1 MEPAMNIRHLAQ
13 LHRYLAA
20 RSFYALAL
28 SSSLACA
35 LLAGRAVLSE
45 TLMFLFLVWNL
56 FLAWI
61 PYLLSLWIETAQRRR
76 PRRRSTWLIAAL
88 WLLFFPNA
96 PYIVTD
102 FVHLL
107 YAAGVPWWYDVGLI
121 AIFAWTGCFLAVG
134 SLHIM
139 QGLVRRVAGGS
150 VSWLF
155 VLATACLSGLGVY
168 LGRFGRWN
176 SWDALVAPHHLLADL
191 AASLTDRSLLREA
204 AGVSGLFAALLFV
217 CFVTFTSV
225 GRHHAGGEVP
235 AERG

>member
-1 MEPAMNIRHLAQ
+1 MEPAMNTRRIAQ
-13 LHRYLAA
+13 LHRYLAG
-20 RSFYALAL
+20 RSFYPLAL

-35 LLAGRAVLSE
+35 VLAGRVVLSE
-45 TLMFLFLVWNL
+45 SLGFLFLVWNL

-61 PYLLSLWIETAQRRR
+61 PYLLSLWVETAHRRR
-76 PRRRSTWLIAAL
+76 PRRWSIWLIAGV

-107 YAAGVPWWYDVGLI
+107 YASGVPWWYDVGLI

-134 SLHIM
+134 SLHVM
-139 QGLVRRVAGGS
+139 QGLVRRVAGRLS
-150 VSWLF
+150 SWLF

-176 SWDALVAPHHLLADL
+176 SWDALVAPHHLLADI
-191 AASLTDRSLLREA
+191 AASLTDRYVLREV
-204 AGVSGLFAALLFV
+204 AGVTGLFAALLIV
-217 CFVTFTSV
+217 CFVTFVSV
-225 GRHHAGGEVP
+225 GRQQAGGDLQGE
-235 AERG
+235 GG